1 MNFGTLN
8 KIIVEFSE
16 KFWDDKDVIRIIND
30 PVSNYSW
37 IVNYYKIIKKNVL
50 IFLTSDETIENKNID
65 DIKEE
70 VKSFLTINFQ
80 GKNISITNINIT
92 KWGSDPFSYGSY
104 SSFKVGAIPE
114 HIDSLAKPEG
124 NGLFFFCW

>member
-37 IVNYYKIIKKNVL
+37 IVNYYKIIKKKCSN
-50 IFLTSDETIENKNID
+50 
-65 DIKEE
+65 
-70 VKSFLTINFQ
+70 
-80 GKNISITNINIT
+80 
-92 KWGSDPFSYGSY
+92 
-104 SSFKVGAIPE
+104 
-114 HIDSLAKPEG
+114 
-124 NGLFFFCW
+124 LFDVR